1 MKNRKTAKCK
11 SQNVKVALYD
21 AYFSEKLKVKS
32 EKFPILTLR
41 YLRLCVKKINAEG
54 VKKMRTTFNFPT
66 VKTMGYT
73 SVVAMRLL
81 NIFIFN
87 FKNTHHVKIGRAHV

>member
-54 VKKMRTTFNFPT
+54 VKKMREKTPIIHQNQPT
-66 VKTMGYT
+66 IH
-73 SVVAMRLL
+73 SR
-81 NIFIFN
+81 F
-87 FKNTHHVKIGRAHV
+87 